1 MGARGRPPRHRA
13 GARGAG
19 LSEEVPIRGEAIRL
33 GQLLKL
39 AGVVDSGAEAKDL
52 LAAGAVRVNG
62 EPEERRGR
70 QLRRGDVVA
79 AEGRELRVG

>member
-1 MGARGRPPRHRA
+1 MRTVDLRSG
-13 GARGAG
+13 
-19 LSEEVPIRGEAIRL
+19 EETIRL

-39 AGVVDSGAEAKDL
+39 VDAVPTGAQVKDVLLSGD
-52 LAAGAVRVNG
+52 VRVNG

-79 AEGRELRVG
+79 IEGLEEVRIG

>member
-1 MGARGRPPRHRA
+1 VRTVELR
-13 GARGAG
+13 
-19 LSEEVPIRGEAIRL
+19 SGEDTIRL

-39 AGVVDSGAEAKDL
+39 VDAVPTGAQVKDFL
-52 LAAGAVRVNG
+52 LDGTVRVNG

-79 AEGRELRVG
+79 VEGLEDVRIG

>member
-1 MGARGRPPRHRA
+1 MREI
-13 GARGAG
+13 
-19 LSEEVPIRGEAIRL
+19 SIRDETIRL

-39 AGVVDSGAEAKDL
+39 AGLVDSGAEAKEL

-62 EPEERRGR
+62 EREERRGR

-79 AEGRELRVG
+79 ADGEQIRVA